1 MSATAAFLVSNQVSG
16 DSRSGSGLKVPC
28 GVSETAGQAEARRSS
43 HVYVL
48 HPPAHKPKNIYIY
61 PPRLLHPRLINSLSV
76 TISSSRLSPLCLR
89 LRPCQD
95 AISRLH

>member
-48 HPPAHKPKNIYIY
+48 HPPAHKPKNIYIS
-61 PPRLLHPRLINSLSV
+61 PPDFFTLDSLILFLSLYLPLVCLLSV
-76 TISSSRLSPLCLR
+76 SVFVPVRML
-89 LRPCQD
+89 
-95 AISRLH
+95 

>member
-43 HVYVL
+43 HIYVL
-48 HPPAHKPKNIYIY
+48 YPPAHKPKIYIY
-61 PPRLLHPRLINSLSV
+61 IPPDFFTLDSLILFLSLYLPLVCLLSV
-76 TISSSRLSPLCLR
+76 SVFVPVRML
-89 LRPCQD
+89 
-95 AISRLH
+95 